1 MDYHALLGTTAA
13 HAAKYLAALES
24 RPVAA
29 PVDPTDLRAKLGGP
43 LPEQPTDPETVL
55 EALVS
60 AADPGLVQSA
70 GPRYFGY
77 VIGGALPASLAADW
91 LATAWDQ
98 CAGIY
103 PLSPAGAVVEE
114 VVGAWLRELLGLP
127 PAASVG
133 FTTGDTMANTVGLAA
148 ARSRVL
154 ERSGW
159 DVERQGLFGAPE
171 IEVVVGEQRHVSI
184 GMALRYLGLGS
195 ERVRVV
201 TSDGQ
206 GRMLPDALVETLR
219 GLAGRPII
227 VCAQAGEV
235 NTGAFD
241 PLDRICEIAHAY
253 HAWVHVDGA
262 FGLWAAASPDL
273 RHLVRG
279 VERADSWATDAHK
292 WLNVPYDCGAV
303 FVADPA
309 AHQAATSLLSA
320 GYLAR
325 DQLGRD
331 PSDWVPEMSRRARGF
346 PVWAALRQLGRA
358 GVARL
363 VDRCCAHARRFAS
376 ELGAVAGVEVLNEVV
391 LNQVLV
397 RFLDPDGD
405 HDRRTRE
412 VVARVQ
418 AGGTCWLGGTAWR
431 GMAAMRIS
439 VSNWS
444 TTTRDVDRSIDAI
457 LTAARLPAA
466 RGAGNRR
473 GAAGRSGDMS
483 GTGNGH

>member
-1 MDYHALLGTTAA
+1 
-13 HAAKYLAALES
+13 
-24 RPVAA
+24 
-29 PVDPTDLRAKLGGP
+29 
-43 LPEQPTDPETVL
+43 
-55 EALVS
+55 
-60 AADPGLVQSA
+60 
-70 GPRYFGY
+70 
-77 VIGGALPASLAADW
+77 
-91 LATAWDQ
+91 
-98 CAGIY
+98 
-103 PLSPAGAVVEE
+103 
-114 VVGAWLRELLGLP
+114 
-127 PAASVG
+127 
-133 FTTGDTMANTVGLAA
+133 
-148 ARSRVL
+148 
-154 ERSGW
+154 
-159 DVERQGLFGAPE
+159 
-171 IEVVVGEQRHVSI
+171 
-184 GMALRYLGLGS
+184 
-195 ERVRVV
+195 
-201 TSDGQ
+201 
-206 GRMLPDALVETLR
+206 
-219 GLAGRPII
+219 
-227 VCAQAGEV
+227 
-235 NTGAFD
+235 
-241 PLDRICEIAHAY
+241 
-253 HAWVHVDGA
+253 
-262 FGLWAAASPDL
+262 
-273 RHLVRG
+273 
-279 VERADSWATDAHK
+279 
-292 WLNVPYDCGAV
+292 V

-309 AHQAATSLLSA
+309 AHQAATSLLAA

-331 PSDWVPEMSRRARGF
+331 PSDWVPEMSRRARRF

-376 ELGAVAGVEVLNEVV
+376 ELGAVAGVEVLNDVV